1 MIRPLEDSLS
11 SCTLCPRRCGA
22 DRLHGE
28 IGICGAGS
36 DLHIHHWMSHAGEE
50 PPLSG
55 PQGSGTIF
63 FSGCP
68 LRCVYCQ
75 NHKWSQTTPLSGSIY
90 SIEDLATLCMSLQ
103 DAGCHNINFVT
114 PEPWIPFIVP
124 AVNHAKA
131 SGLSIPIVWNTS
143 GFISYDGFELLQ
155 DTVDIYLTDIRYK
168 DPDESLR
175 LSGHRTYFSISREM
189 AVNMLN
195 SVGHFRMNSNGIG
208 IRGLIVR
215 VLILPGMVN
224 SVLDCLDFIARELS
238 LNTYIS
244 IMAQFEPVH
253 LAHKDPTLRRRITQ
267 KELRIVR
274 MYADS
279 LGLKYG
285 WRQDLDPSAHELLGT
300 SMEEC

>member
-1 MIRPLEDSLS
+1 MIRPLEHSLS

-36 DLHIHHWMSHAGEE
+36 DLHIHHWMRHAGEE

-75 NHKWSQTTPLSGSIY
+75 NHKWSQTTLLSGSIY
-90 SIEDLATLCMSLQ
+90 SIEDLTTLCMSLQ